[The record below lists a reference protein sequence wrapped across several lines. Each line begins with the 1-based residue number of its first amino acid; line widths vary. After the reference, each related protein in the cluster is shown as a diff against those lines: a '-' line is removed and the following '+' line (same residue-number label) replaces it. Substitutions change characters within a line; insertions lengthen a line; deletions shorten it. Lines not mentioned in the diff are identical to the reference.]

1 MDIKQELG
9 IKDKRPERFLNVPAL
24 KILNQKTIF
33 AVPIKQG
40 NKQ

>member
-1 MDIKQELG
+1 MQDLR
-9 IKDKRPERFLNVPAL
+9 IKDTRPERFLNVPGL

-33 AVPIKQG
+33 AVPLKQG